1 MQSIYFLKPMAT
13 TILIWVTVWGIEVIC
28 IGHTVWGT
36 KDKVK
41 RGHQQ
46 EVRAGGII
54 YYSFQDKYTPLQIG
68 AQHRDKSTWAA

>member
-41 RGHQQ
+41 GPEGAINKKSGP
-46 EVRAGGII
+46 EV
-54 YYSFQDKYTPLQIG
+54 
-68 AQHRDKSTWAA
+68 